1 MSKRRKK
8 PATGYRGG
16 PPAKSASA
24 TTEQA
29 PPQRAEVPGFLG
41 WLSRP
46 AGETAWPTI
55 PRALGRGFVT
65 VGSSPVLLLSGFVL
79 LLALWAGLVM
89 LGLAGPPGRLVN
101 LLALPPVSTYFDAL
115 NGSTIYGFGPQGF
128 IAATAFLVARSVV
141 LALLVGL
148 TVQELE
154 GWGSTA
160 EGLRRGVGAIPATIL
175 VNLLTFSMMVVGSVI
190 LPALGP
196 GLGFLASVLTLVA
209 ALFLFVFA
217 PIAAVL
223 EPDRPFFEAIRRGA
237 RAALLPGSRH
247 LVMCLVYIFL
257 ALPTLVA
264 LAPGGS
270 WLGVNPSLATWVY
283 ALFCTFLHLSFLAGF
298 AYRFMA
304 IEHEIPDVPVKLRRR

>member
-8 PATGYRGG
+8 PATGYRGASSG
-16 PPAKSASA
+16 RSAPAV
-24 TTEQA
+24 TEEA
-29 PPQRAEVPGFLG
+29 PAQRAEVPGFLG

-46 AGETAWPTI
+46 AGETPWPTI

-65 VGSSPVLLLSGFVL
+65 VGSSPVMLLSGFVL
-79 LLALWAGLVM
+79 LLALWAGLVA

-128 IAATAFLVARSVV
+128 LAATVFLAIRSVV
-141 LALLVGL
+141 LALLVGVA
-148 TVQELE
+148 VQALE
-154 GWGSTA
+154 GSGSTSG
-160 EGLRRGVGAIPATIL
+160 GLRRGLHAIPATIL
-175 VNLLTFSMMVVGSVI
+175 VNLLSLSMMVMGSVI
-190 LPALGP
+190 LPVLGP

-209 ALFLFVFA
+209 SMFLFVFT

-223 EPDRPFFEAIRRGA
+223 EPDRPLVDVIRRGG

-270 WLGVNPSLATWVY
+270 LLGVNPSVAMWAY
-283 ALFCTFLHLSFLAGF
+283 ALVCTFLHLSFLAAF

-304 IEHEIPDVPVKLRRR
+304 VEHEIPDEPVKLRRR